1 MRGGNLLCNTGPA
14 TAPARGPAGGRIRTE
29 PYGGYLSPISA
40 QASLKSP
47 VQMSDTS

>member
-1 MRGGNLLCNTGPA
+1 VQHGTGHRTGP
-14 TAPARGPAGGRIRTE
+14 GAGGW
-29 PYGGYLSPISA
+29 PNSYGGVRGYLSPISA